1 MTSLTINPDIIRAYY
16 KKTPITALR
25 ITLDNFKTIK
35 TFAYPQECTPI
46 DKESLRGT
54 IETLEGQ
61 MTYKLGD
68 YIIKNITGDTYIC
81 DEEIF
86 KETYNEII

>member
-1 MTSLTINPDIIRAYY
+1 MTLSTTNQGIRGYY
-16 KKTPITALR
+16 KKTPITALQ
-25 ITLDNFKTIK
+25 ITLDNFDVVK
-35 TFAYPQECTPI
+35 TFAYPQKCTPI

>member
-1 MTSLTINPDIIRAYY
+1 MTLSTTNPQIREYY
-16 KKTPITALR
+16 KKTPITAVQ
-25 ITLDNFKTIK
+25 ITLDNFDVVK
-35 TFAYPQECTPI
+35 TFAHPQECTPL
-46 DKESLRGT
+46 DKETLSGT
-54 IETLEGQ
+54 IETLEGK

-68 YIIKNITGDTYIC
+68 YIIKNITGETYVC

>member
-1 MTSLTINPDIIRAYY
+1 MTLSTSNPKIKTYY
-16 KKTPITALR
+16 KKTPITALQ
-25 ITLDNFKTIK
+25 ITLDNFDTVK
-35 TFAYPQECTPI
+35 TFAYPQECTPL
-46 DKESLRGT
+46 DKESLSGT
-54 IETLEGQ
+54 IETLEGK

-68 YIIKNITGDTYIC
+68 YIVKNTTGEAYVC

>member
-1 MTSLTINPDIIRAYY
+1 MTLSTTNPEIKTYY
-16 KKTPITALR
+16 KKTPITALQ
-25 ITLDNFKTIK
+25 ITLDNYDAVK
-35 TFAYPQECTPI
+35 TFAHPQECTPL
-46 DKESLRGT
+46 DKETLCGT
-54 IETLEGQ
+54 IETLEGK

-86 KETYNEII
+86 KETYNEAI

>member
-1 MTSLTINPDIIRAYY
+1 MTLSTTSPEIRGYY
-16 KKTPITALR
+16 KKTPITAVQ
-25 ITLDNFKTIK
+25 ITLDNFDTVK
-35 TFAYPQECTPI
+35 TFAHPQECTPL
-46 DKESLRGT
+46 DKETLSGT
-54 IETLEGQ
+54 IETLEGK

-68 YIIKNITGDTYIC
+68 YIIKNITGETYVC

>member
-1 MTSLTINPDIIRAYY
+1 MTSFTTNPEIIKSYY
-16 KKTPITALR
+16 KKTPIVALR
-25 ITLDNFKTIK
+25 ITLDNFEAIK
-35 TFAYPQECTPI
+35 RFAYPQECTPI

-68 YIIKNITGDTYIC
+68 YIIKNTTGEVYIC